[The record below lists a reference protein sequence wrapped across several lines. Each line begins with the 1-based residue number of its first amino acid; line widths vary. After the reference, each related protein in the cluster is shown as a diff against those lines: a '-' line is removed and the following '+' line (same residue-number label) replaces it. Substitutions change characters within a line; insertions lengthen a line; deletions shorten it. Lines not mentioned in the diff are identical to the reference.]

1 MIEDDVAPAETTPA
15 ETTPADP
22 TPAAVPLPSQIRPRG
37 PRPSTSP
44 ADTAGTTSPPPS
56 PAPPSASEEFG
67 RVDHDGNIFVT
78 LPDGNEQF
86 VGQWATGDPA
96 EGLRLYARRYDDMVV
111 DVDLAGHRLAE
122 RRMSPEE
129 ADRTVERVRAALLDP
144 KCVGDLRALV
154 ERVAQLELLIKLRR
168 EAMAEEKSAA
178 KAAAQTRRAE
188 IVEEAQK
195 LATSTAWRSTGD
207 RYKALVDEWKEIPR
221 FDRAGEQEQWQTL
234 RTARAEFDKARR
246 AHFGE
251 QEKAQN
257 AAKAAKQRL
266 IEKAEEL
273 ATSTD
278 WVATAKDYRDL
289 MAQWKQA
296 GFAGKPA
303 DDKLW
308 KKFRGAQDK
317 FFEARKAALDSRD
330 AGWKENLAKKRAL
343 VERAE
348 KLLPV
353 KDAKAARKELTAI
366 SAEFGGIGH
375 VPRADKPK
383 LDARLRKVDDAIRDR
398 EQDQWRR
405 SDPERNARAN
415 QMVELY
421 AKSVAAVEAELATAR
436 AAGRDTS
443 ALEADLAG
451 KQELLAAARKYA

>member
-1 MIEDDVAPAETTPA
+1 MIQDDVTPA
-15 ETTPADP
+15 ETIPAESTPADP
-22 TPAAVPLPSQIRPRG
+22 TPAAAVPLPSQMRPRG
-37 PRPSTSP
+37 PRPSTS
-44 ADTAGTTSPPPS
+44 TSDATGSTPGP
-56 PAPPSASEEFG
+56 PAPPSASEDFG

-154 ERVAQLELLIKLRR
+154 DRVAQLELLIKIRR
-168 EAMAEEKSAA
+168 EAMAEEKAAA
-178 KAAAQTRRAE
+178 KATAQARRAE

-195 LATSTAWRSTGD
+195 LATSTAWRPTGD

-251 QEKAQN
+251 QDKAQS

-266 IEKAEEL
+266 IEKAEAL
-273 ATSTD
+273 ADSTD
-278 WVATAKDYRDL
+278 WVATAREYRDL
-289 MAQWKQA
+289 MAEWKQA

-308 KKFRGAQDK
+308 KRFRGAQDK
-317 FFEARKAALDSRD
+317 FFEARKSALDSRD

-421 AKSVAAVEAELATAR
+421 AKSVAAVEAELASAR

-451 KQELLAAARKYA
+451 KRELLDAARKYA